1 MSLLN
6 LVGAASKTVEQANV
20 LTTFTLLVFM
30 LFNGFYLNT
39 ANVGAY
45 FRWIKHIN
53 FLYYSTRAAT
63 VNEFSGLVF
72 ECTEEE
78 AATMGC
84 IPNGGAFLKR
94 LGFEDASILEDCIVL
109 IAMSLIFRIG
119 SYLCLKYFYWD
130 KK

>member
-63 VNEFSGLVF
+63 VNDFSGLVF

-78 AATMGC
+78 AESHRGSRVQAVLAAMDG
-84 IPNGGAFLKR
+84 
-94 LGFEDASILEDCIVL
+94 ASIAAEV
-109 IAMSLIFRIG
+109 A
-119 SYLCLKYFYWD
+119 
-130 KK
+130 